1 MVLLANLSLSKV
13 NVTIYEPYTLTYP
26 IRFRR
31 YTIFHTENPEV
42 VDLSISP
49 YFYNLDLSTVSTNLI
64 YGQWHW
70 FSGDIYQLV
79 LFVFIGNYE
88 FDIVNERY
96 EKFVEKI
103 HLSIGAV
110 VNGDRV
116 FLENRPQL
124 LKTSV
129 YVRYISSYPR
139 FNKLVTYNKVESYLD
154 SNVVV
159 EIKKGV

>member
-1 MVLLANLSLSKV
+1 MANSSLSNV
-13 NVTIYEPYTLTYP
+13 NVTIYEPYTLTEP

-31 YTIFHTENPEV
+31 YTIFHREDPQI

-70 FSGDIYQLV
+70 FSGDIYQLI

-103 HLSIGAV
+103 DLSIGAV
-110 VNGDRV
+110 INGDRV

-124 LKTSV
+124 LNTSV
-129 YVRYISSYPR
+129 YVRYISSYPK

-154 SNVVV
+154 NNVEVK
-159 EIKKGV
+159 IKKGV

>member
-1 MVLLANLSLSKV
+1 MVLLANSSLSKV
-13 NVTIYEPYTLTYP
+13 NVTIYEPYTLTEP

-31 YTIFHTENPEV
+31 YTIFHTEDPEV

-49 YFYNLDLSTVSTNLI
+49 YFYNLDLFTVSTDLI

-70 FSGDIYQLV
+70 FSGDIYQLI
-79 LFVFIGNYE
+79 LFVFIGDYT

-96 EKFVEKI
+96 QKFVEKI
-103 HLSIGAV
+103 HSSIASV

-124 LKTSV
+124 LKTPV
-129 YVRYISSYPR
+129 FVRYISSYPK
-139 FNKLVTYNKVESYLD
+139 FNKLVTYRQVESYLD
-154 SNVVV
+154 KDVLV

>member
-1 MVLLANLSLSKV
+1 MANLSLSKV